1 MKSKFFLS
9 LLAVLTIAT
18 FTSSAS
24 AATCAYNSNLACS
37 VDTSPVGG
45 TLGCT
50 SYTDIYY
57 NGNCIKNCS
66 ACSSG
71 YTRTQQVY
79 TDSSGCTISYYSCL
93 LDASTGGQ
101 ECYTTT
107 YIQLPSDAQHLVAS
121 DADSSCMR
129 ADTSYRCTSGT
140 PKYCVAD
147 CGTCLTNLDGTTPTV
162 GSVTVTA
169 PSGCTMTYQGC
180 KSFSGELDDTI
191 VCSSDADCGT
201 ASAWGLAL
209 MGKQSRTVPKC
220 SSGSCTTN
228 TEYRCVA
235 GYYGTLS
242 KVGLEV
248 QLNCTKCS
256 AGYYSSEASAMSCTA
271 CPDGSYTNAASGAT
285 SCLSCAEKTGN
296 EYATSVAPAAGIGSC
311 FVPAGTFT
319 VGDETGNKGFVEDC
333 YYEDDDS
340 GIVVNPG
347 DTEIGGVVTPI
358 S

>member
-24 AATCAYNSNLACS
+24 AATCNYTTGIACS
-37 VDTSPVGG
+37 VQNSVIVGG
-45 TLGCT
+45 GGLGCA
-50 SYTDIYY
+50 SSSDIMY
-57 NGNCIKNCS
+57 NGKCLKNCS

-71 YTRTQQVY
+71 FTRKQQVY

-93 LDASTGGQ
+93 LDASLEGE
-101 ECYTTT
+101 ECATTT
-107 YIQLPSDAQHLVAS
+107 YAELPSGAQYLVAS
-121 DADSSCMR
+121 DADLSCMH
-129 ADTSYRCTSGT
+129 ADTSYRCTSGR

-147 CGTCLTNLDGTTPTV
+147 CSICEASSGALTV

-180 KSFSGELDDTI
+180 KSISGDFDDTI
-191 VCSSDADCGT
+191 GCSSDADCGT
-201 ASAWGLAL
+201 ASAWGFTL

-235 GYYGTLS
+235 GYYGTLRR
-242 KVGLEV
+242 VGLEIK
-248 QLNCTKCS
+248 LSCTKCS
-256 AGYYSSEASAMSCTA
+256 AGYYSSEAGATSCTA
-271 CPDGSYTNAASGAT
+271 CPDGSYTNAASGAI

-333 YYEDDDS
+333 YYEDDS
-340 GIVVNPG
+340 GTVVNPSNPG
-347 DTEIGGVVTPI
+347 LEV
-358 S
+358 